1 MAQPRG
7 KPIDEMPK
15 TRPAQPQ
22 PVELAA
28 IFAAHHQ
35 RVATW
40 VRVLGGPGIEVD
52 DAVQE
57 VFLIA
62 HRRLRWFRLP
72 KGLTVWLY
80 RVTENVV
87 LRQRRRLHRYRS
99 VLAAAEHDLAGIG
112 IPSEPVETASEE
124 GEKATLDLIYQVL
137 DRMSERGRTLIILF
151 ELEEMSGQEIAALR
165 GTKLGTI
172 WVWLYRAR
180 AEFREQLAALRHE
193 TRRFPSDTK

>member
-1 MAQPRG
+1 MS
-7 KPIDEMPK
+7 K
-15 TRPAQPQ
+15 TRPARSAEPQ

-35 RVATW
+35 RVAIW
-40 VRVLGGPGIEVD
+40 VRSLGGPAIEVD

-62 HRRLRWFRLP
+62 HRRLRWFKLP

-99 VLAAAEHDLAGIG
+99 VLSAAEHDLESIG
-112 IPSEPVETASEE
+112 IPSEPVETASEQGEE
-124 GEKATLDLIYQVL
+124 GEKASRDLIYEVL
-137 DRMSERGRTLIILF
+137 DRMSERSRTLIILF
-151 ELEEMSGQEIAALR
+151 ELEEMSGQEIAALKR
-165 GTKLGTI
+165 AKIATV

-180 AEFREQLAALRHE
+180 AEFREQLTALRRE
-193 TRRFPSDTK
+193 TRRSPSDAK

>member
-1 MAQPRG
+1 MS
-7 KPIDEMPK
+7 K
-15 TRPAQPQ
+15 TRSARSAEPQ

-40 VRVLGGPGIEVD
+40 VRCLGGPGIEVD

-57 VFLIA
+57 VFLVA
-62 HRRLRWFRLP
+62 HRRLRWFKLP

-87 LRQRRRLHRYRS
+87 LRQRRRLHRYRA
-99 VLAAAEHDLAGIG
+99 VLSAAEHDLESIG

-124 GEKATLDLIYQVL
+124 GDKASLDLIYEVL
-137 DRMSERGRTLIILF
+137 DRMSERSRTLIILF
-151 ELEEMSGQEIAALR
+151 ELEEVSGQEIAALKR
-165 GTKLGTI
+165 AKIATV

-180 AEFREQLAALRHE
+180 AEFREQLTALRRE
-193 TRRFPSDTK
+193 LRRSLSDAK